1 MRVLKLKPKWLTTL
15 YSSLPRI
22 PSFSFQS
29 LRGMKV
35 FFFFFSPED
44 KQTAIS
50 YLSLSV
56 PIQLENTLF
65 LSFLPLSL
73 SYYYQNKNNTTHFY
87 DFSFLICESNC
98 NCRYLNLLCLT
109 PQ

>member
-35 FFFFFSPED
+35 FFFFLQRINRRPYH
-44 KQTAIS
+44 IS
-50 YLSLSV
+50 VSL